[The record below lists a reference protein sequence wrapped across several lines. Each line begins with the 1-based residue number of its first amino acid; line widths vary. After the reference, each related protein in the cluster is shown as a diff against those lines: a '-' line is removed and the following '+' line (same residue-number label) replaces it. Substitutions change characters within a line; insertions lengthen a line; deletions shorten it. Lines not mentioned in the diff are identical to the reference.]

1 MQDYTMTNYDI
12 DVACHDSISVQKADK
27 PSVCQF
33 FYSGRKKRCGSYGW
47 RRRKRYYERH
57 PFRYGRNSHMA
68 VQKRS
73 QLPYL
78 YIKKEKIISCSIS
91 AGSSGSGSFFRYD
104 FLLQAAAAVPFGF
117 RNFWKWF
124 LELYRTIF
132 LLLFWREILYRLF
145 FLQPLQGWQC

>member
-57 PFRYGRNSHMA
+57 PFRYGRSSHIKIK
-68 VQKRS
+68 KRS

-78 YIKKEKIISCSIS
+78 YIKKEKIISCSII
-91 AGSSGSGSFFRYD
+91 AGSSGAGSFLRYGKQ
-104 FLLQAAAAVPFGF
+104 FSTGK
-117 RNFWKWF
+117 N
-124 LELYRTIF
+124 
-132 LLLFWREILYRLF
+132 
-145 FLQPLQGWQC
+145 G